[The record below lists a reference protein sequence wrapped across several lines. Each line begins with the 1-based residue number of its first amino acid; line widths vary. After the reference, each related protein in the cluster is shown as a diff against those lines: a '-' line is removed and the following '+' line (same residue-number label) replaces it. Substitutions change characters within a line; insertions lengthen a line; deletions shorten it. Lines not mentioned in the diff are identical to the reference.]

1 MLIRCFAIAA
11 GAAALLSACGASS
24 APSSGP
30 PAAPSSL
37 DTLRTR
43 PERSNYQETSRYDD
57 VMRFLAEVDRA
68 SPLIHLTDFGATTE
82 GRRLPLAVVGR
93 VRDASPAAVRA
104 SGKTVVYVQ
113 GNIHAG
119 EVEGK
124 EALQVLLREIAQ
136 GRHARLLDSL
146 VLLIAPIYNA
156 DGNERISM
164 TSRPHQLGPVG
175 GQGQRPNAQG
185 LDLNRDHTKLDSP
198 EARSLMDMARAYD
211 PHVWMDLHTTN
222 GTFHAYHLT
231 YAPPLHPNTDALL
244 TGPLNGEWLPTVV
257 RRMKTEHGRELHD
270 YGNVPTPESPWAAAE
285 GAERGWYSFDH
296 RPRFSNNY
304 AGLRN
309 RFGIL
314 SEAFAYLTFQERIRV
329 TGEFVDE
336 VLTWA
341 HANAT
346 RIRRATAAADA
357 RTLAGERL
365 AVTARL
371 HRAADPTEILMGAVD
386 TVRHPT
392 TGEPMM
398 RRRDVLRP
406 ERMADYSTFEAAET
420 EVVPTAWLVP
430 VELAEVAARLEA
442 HGVRVERLAAPTRL
456 SVEEFRIDSTRIAP
470 QPFQNHRERRVWGRY
485 VRTERVVPAGTLRV
499 TSSQPLGRLAFT
511 LLEPR
516 SDDGFLNWNF
526 LDAALERA
534 PGTYPILR
542 TPAAQRTAGTRCRPT
557 GNCGTAVAASWTRP
571 PE

>member
-1 MLIRCFAIAA
+1 MPTRTFALSAV
-11 GAAALLSACGASS
+11 AAALLSACGTASPGNQ
-24 APSSGP
+24 ALVVP
-30 PAAPSSL
+30 PL
-37 DTLRTR
+37 DTLATR
-43 PERSNYQETSRYDD
+43 AEVSQYAETSRYDD
-57 VMRFLAEVDRA
+57 VMRFMAEVDRA
-68 SPLIHLTDFGATTE
+68 SPLIHLTTFGATVE

-93 VRDASPAAVRA
+93 VADASAAAVRA
-104 SGKTVVYVQ
+104 SGKTVVYLQ

-124 EALQVLLREIAQ
+124 ESLQELLREFAQ
-136 GRHARLLDSL
+136 GQHARMLDSL

-156 DGNERISM
+156 DGNERISL

-175 GQGQRPNAQG
+175 GQGQRPNAQN

-198 EARSLMDMARAYD
+198 EAQALMDMARAYD
-211 PHVWMDLHTTN
+211 PHVWVDLHTTN

-231 YAPPLHPNTDALL
+231 YAPPLHPNTDALV

-257 RRMKTEHGRELHD
+257 AEMKRKHGRNLHD
-270 YGNVPTPESPWAAAE
+270 YGNVPTPESPWAAE
-285 GAERGWYSFDH
+285 RGAERGWYSFDH

-314 SEAFAYLTFQERIRV
+314 SEAFAYLPFQDRIAV
-329 TGEFVDE
+329 TSEFVDE
-336 VLTWA
+336 VLNWA
-341 HANAT
+341 QANAT
-346 RIRRATAAADA
+346 RIRRATQAADA

-371 HRAADPTEILMGAVD
+371 HRGAQPIEILMGAVD
-386 TVRHPT
+386 TLRHPV

-398 RRRDVLRP
+398 RRRDVARP
-406 ERMADYSTFEAAET
+406 ERMADWSTFEAAET
-420 EVVPTAWLVP
+420 EVVPTEWFVP
-430 VELAEVAARLEA
+430 AELTDAVQRLTA
-442 HGVRVERLAAPTRL
+442 HGVRFERLAAPMRMR
-456 SVEEFRIDSTRIAP
+456 VEEFRIDSTRAAE

-485 VRTERVVPAGTLRV
+485 VSVERTVPAGTLRV
-499 TSSQPLGRLAFT
+499 VSAQPLGRLAFT

-516 SDDGFLNWNF
+516 SDDGFLNWNL
-526 LDAALERA
+526 LDAALERT

-542 TPAAQRTAGTRCRPT
+542 TPAPERTAGRRCPA
-557 GNCGTAVAASWTRP
+557 GTCAVAGTWTRS